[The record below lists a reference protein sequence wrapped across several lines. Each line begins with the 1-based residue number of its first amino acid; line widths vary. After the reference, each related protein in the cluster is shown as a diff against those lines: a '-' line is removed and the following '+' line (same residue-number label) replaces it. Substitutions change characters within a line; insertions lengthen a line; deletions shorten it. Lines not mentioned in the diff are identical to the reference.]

1 MALQEDAGRTSVLRL
16 PLFGGLLVL
25 VFQGEALEGLAAILA
40 FEEGFGLLVRRE
52 ALGDDGLAVGDLAV
66 DVLAVPNMSRSVR
79 REDQTMTP
87 DRPEMRNPSLPG
99 PIAKDTEGEP
109 ATPADPELLVEILPL
124 DGGLA
129 DQTGTEM

>member
-1 MALQEDAGRTSVLRL
+1 
-16 PLFGGLLVL
+16 
-25 VFQGEALEGLAAILA
+25 
-40 FEEGFGLLVRRE
+40 
-52 ALGDDGLAVGDLAV
+52 
-66 DVLAVPNMSRSVR
+66 MSRSVR

-129 DQTGTEM
+129 DQRCSWGRPLCAAFSLVSDTSPPSSVPQSQSGARKNPSNSDP